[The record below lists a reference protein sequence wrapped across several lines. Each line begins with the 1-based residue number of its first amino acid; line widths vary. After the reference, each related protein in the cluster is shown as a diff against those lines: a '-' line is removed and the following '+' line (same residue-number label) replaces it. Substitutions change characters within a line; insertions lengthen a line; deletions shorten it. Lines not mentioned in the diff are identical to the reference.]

1 MSAVAHC
8 YLQSPQS
15 AERLV
20 QVGGGLLPI
29 NMQICILIRTL
40 SVAAMRHIR
49 QTRRNHSSLAFRQVP
64 ILHTPRA
71 AGIVTGN

>member
-1 MSAVAHC
+1 
-8 YLQSPQS
+8 LQ
-15 AERLV
+15 E
-20 QVGGGLLPI
+20 GGCLLPI

-49 QTRRNHSSLAFRQVP
+49 QTRRNHSPLAFRQVP

-71 AGIVTGN
+71 ASIVIGK